1 MKNSKLIR
9 VPPTAPV
16 PSLGSLVTEGYGD
29 LGSQLTP
36 ALLAGDTH
44 QTQPLFTPP
53 ACQCLTL
60 TRGPSGLRPGTSTL
74 RRFK

>member
-1 MKNSKLIR
+1 M
-9 VPPTAPV
+9 AAV

-53 ACQCLTL
+53 ACQRLAL
-60 TRGPSGLRPGTSTL
+60 TRPGQGTL
-74 RRFK
+74 RSPARDEYLTQI